1 MMHHGKHT
9 PIVNGLGNVNAII
22 EGHWLIGNHEG
33 EEGHNFI
40 NIESNIGYLMI
51 KLNNNGQ

>member
-1 MMHHGKHT
+1 MHHGKHT